1 MASSTL
7 VPVKE
12 ADFLD
17 EDPEIRG
24 QKYVC
29 LSFISPE
36 DVIMQKDVFFFHQF
50 LGSFSKDM
58 TEFFTNMMEKYAG
71 NSTVCD
77 MMEGLRQRYDYIFGA
92 NELQETYNFFKQSN
106 SDKLESEYL
115 EKNAFQTSVRGIKIR
130 GAYETFPEAQK
141 RAENVRKI
149 DNKFDVYVAQVGCW
163 CPWAPHPENVGDV
176 EYANTQLNTLM
187 KKYKENMDNK
197 DELYRIRKEEML
209 KKPQVSFVDPDEAEA
224 NLQGEIEAPET
235 WEPRP

>member
-1 MASSTL
+1 MANL

-36 DVIMQKDVFFFHQF
+36 DVIMQKEVFFFNKF

-58 TEFFTNMMEKYAG
+58 IEFFDTMVEKHEG
-71 NSTVCD
+71 NTTICD

-92 NELQETYNFFKQSN
+92 NELQETFNFFKTSN
-106 SDKLESEYL
+106 NDKLESEYL
-115 EKNAFQTSVRGIKIR
+115 EKNEFQTTIRGLKIR
-130 GAYETFPEAQK
+130 GSYETFPEAQK
-141 RAENVRKI
+141 RAENIRKI

-176 EYANTQLNTLM
+176 EYANTQLNTMM

-197 DELYRIRKEEML
+197 DELYRIRKEELL
-209 KKPQVSFVDPDEAEA
+209 KKPQVSFVEQD
-224 NLQGEIEAPET
+224 LQDEIEVHET
-235 WEPRP
+235 WQPPR